1 MMLPKSVTSKELYE
15 LTGYSKA
22 AIIKFEQDGLI
33 ARSNKNDWPLETLT
47 KLFTHLR
54 ERKPLV
60 SEERVRFEKARADRE
75 RLRVMRESKEV
86 VPASD
91 LEAMLYFFTGKLLPF
106 LGGLPAR
113 IAGQDMEVR
122 RRAEA
127 IVRDGQQQMAD
138 ACKAEADRLLGKD
151 GKAA

>member
-1 MMLPKSVTSKELYE
+1 MLPTRITSKELQQ

-33 ARSNKNDWPLETLT
+33 ARSSKNDWPLETVT
-47 KLFTHLR
+47 KLFAHLR
-54 ERKPLV
+54 ERKPVV

-75 RLRVMRESKEV
+75 RLKVMRESKEV

-91 LEAMLYFFTGKLLPF
+91 LEAMLFFFTGKLLPF

-113 IAGQDMEVR
+113 IAGQDLELR

-127 IVRDGQQQMAD
+127 IVLEGQQQMAD
-138 ACKAEADRLLGKD
+138 ACTAEADRLLGKD